1 MGIKPERRGLMLQSF
16 QVGKTYRN
24 RTGEYIVQSIDGDE
38 MTIRYVGGGVLRTR
52 VDIQARIWENIQFE
66 EQLSREAERRQLAQE
81 ARESVRRRSSHT
93 RRAKKRP
100 TFGGFQE
107 SDFEAKKRGIA
118 WSGRRELGSWLAHDL
133 SRRTMGEFGSW
144 IVPRQSEVHIARKE
158 AYGRELDRNATFFVA
173 VNEKGVSYGFR
184 VGKPDG
190 KPKANWDISAFL
202 AALADDGEPRRGL
215 QSAMKTYDLDLDVY
229 ALEVGY
235 GQVAQV
241 SAQDRGFLWRS
252 ESAEEEATQ
261 SMNWQQVVEYLQG
274 VASDKQC
281 DLFVRKRLSPSEA
294 LDAEAGVSS
303 EIAKAFEAL
312 LPIYDASVGV

>member
-1 MGIKPERRGLMLQSF
+1 MSQSL

-38 MTIRYVGGGVLRTR
+38 MTIRYVGGSVLRTR

-81 ARESVRRRSSHT
+81 ASESLRRSSRT
-93 RRAKKRP
+93 RRAKRRP
-100 TFGGFQE
+100 AFGGFEE
-107 SDFEAKKRGIA
+107 SDFEPKTRGIA
-118 WSGRRELGSWLAHDL
+118 WSSRRELGSWLAHDL
-133 SRRTMGEFGSW
+133 SRRTTGEFDSW
-144 IVPRQSEVHIARKE
+144 IVPRQPEVHIARKGHYE
-158 AYGRELDRNATFFVA
+158 RELDRNATFFVA

-215 QSAMKTYDLDLDVY
+215 LSAMKTYDLNLDVF
-229 ALEVGY
+229 ALDVGY

-241 SAQDRGFLWRS
+241 SAQDRGLLWRS
-252 ESAEEEATQ
+252 ENAEEEATQ

-281 DLFVRKRLSPSEA
+281 DLYVRKRLSPSEA
-294 LDAEAGVSS
+294 LDAEAGVSA

-312 LPIYDASVGV
+312 LPIYDASVGA